1 MAPSLL
7 HPPSQLSPA
16 AALQLS
22 QQAPA
27 VLQSSPSTVSAS
39 PLSALFSA
47 SESPELWTK
56 YENLLLSCLRTGD
69 ERAAHQCL
77 ERLVAR
83 FGDDNERVMAFK
95 GLLKEADAAN
105 NGQLELVLKEYDQ
118 ILSDNDTN
126 IPITKRRIALLRSLG
141 RVSDAASS
149 LVRLL
154 DFSPTDAEAWSEL
167 AEIYLTQGLYAQA
180 IYALEEVLV
189 LAPNAWN
196 IHARL
201 GEMQY
206 MAATAPG
213 AGTGAGPYR
222 KYLAEALKRF
232 ARSIELCDDYLRGY
246 YGLKLV
252 TSKVLKDSAGSAKQN
267 EADEFSLPDPATIE
281 RLNELAT
288 AKLSEI
294 VRHAAARDPGWRGY
308 DELEVTAA
316 RELLNKDAS
325 ALPEVV
331 R

>member
-1 MAPSLL
+1 MVPSLL

-39 PLSALFSA
+39 PLSALFRT
-47 SESPELWTK
+47 SETPDLWAK

-69 ERAAHQCL
+69 EVAARQCL

-95 GLLKEADAAN
+95 GLLKEADAQH
-105 NGQLELVLKEYDQ
+105 NGDLDRVLKEYDQ
-118 ILSDNDTN
+118 ILKDNNTN
-126 IPITKRRIALLRSLG
+126 IPITKRRIALLRSMG
-141 RVSDAASS
+141 RVPEAASA
-149 LVRLL
+149 LVQLL
-154 DFSPTDAEAWSEL
+154 QFSPTDAEAWSEL
-167 AEIYLTQGLYAQA
+167 ADVYFSQGLYPQA
-180 IYALEEVLV
+180 VYALEEALI

-196 IHARL
+196 IHAHL

-206 MAATAPG
+206 MAATA
-213 AGTGAGPYR
+213 TGAAGGSYN
-222 KYLAEALKRF
+222 KYMAEALKRF
-232 ARSIELCDDYLRGY
+232 TRSIEICDDYLRGY

-252 TSKVLKDSAGSAKQN
+252 TSRVLKDAVKPTKQ
-267 EADEFSLPDPATIE
+267 ADEDEFTLPDTTTVE
-281 RLNELAT
+281 QLNELAT

-294 VRHAAARDPGWRGY
+294 VRHYTAQDLGWRGY
-308 DELEVTAA
+308 DELEVAAA
-316 RELLNKDAS
+316 RELLSKDGS
-325 ALPEVV
+325 AIE